1 MSEWVR
7 KERGRERER
16 EKKKDVCE
24 HVRVRES
31 VFMRKK
37 RERDGGADA
46 SPFNQMFRNPD
57 SS

>member
-7 KERGRERER
+7 KERGRER